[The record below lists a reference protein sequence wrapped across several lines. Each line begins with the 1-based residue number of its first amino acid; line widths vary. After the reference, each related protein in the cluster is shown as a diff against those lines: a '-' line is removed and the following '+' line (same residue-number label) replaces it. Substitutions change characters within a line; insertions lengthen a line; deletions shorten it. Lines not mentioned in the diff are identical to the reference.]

1 MSKDR
6 SKEGRPPRKKRNRL
20 QAFFVR
26 GLITVL
32 PILFTAFILL
42 TAFRFVDG
50 YVTGPVNTAIYWA
63 LEENGAGWKLLQ
75 VLGIDPHSEVYLA
88 EQFPRRLEER
98 VAARRLTS
106 EDPGYLELIAEWRR
120 ENEGFLKDLD
130 ELAIDRTALHAAVAL
145 RIPPLVG
152 LVVSVLLVLT
162 LGSFAGGLLGRTL
175 LARGDNM
182 LSKVPLVR
190 SIYPYTKQLVAFFL
204 AERSFDFDTAVAIP
218 YPRKG
223 VYSLGFVTSSSFE
236 TLRRATGKNL
246 ITVFVPSSP
255 MPMTGYAIFVP
266 AEEVIPLPITVDEA
280 LRTIVSGG
288 VLIPPQEMPA
298 LTATQI
304 LTQVRGDGL
313 SAVAADKDQVRGV
326 VRNQVAAD
334 KDQVRGEA

>member
-1 MSKDR
+1 VSRDR
-6 SKEGRPPRKKRNRL
+6 SQEARPARKKRNRL

-32 PILFTAFILL
+32 PILFTVFILL
-42 TAFRFVDG
+42 AAFRFVDG

-63 LEENGAGWKLLQ
+63 LEENGAGWKLLEL
-75 VLGIDPHSEVYLA
+75 LGIDPHSEVFLA

-106 EDPGYLELIAEWRR
+106 ADPGYLELIAEWRR
-120 ENEGFLKDLD
+120 ENERFLKDLE
-130 ELAIDRTALHAAVAL
+130 ELAIDRAALHAAVAV
-145 RIPPLVG
+145 RIPPFVG
-152 LVVSVLLVLT
+152 LAVSVLLVLT

-175 LARGDNM
+175 LARGDRI
-182 LSKVPLVR
+182 LSRVPLVR
-190 SIYPYTKQLVAFFL
+190 SIYPYTKQLVDFFL
-204 AERSFDFDTAVAIP
+204 AERTFDFDTAVAVP

-223 VYSLGFVTSSSFE
+223 IYSLGFVTSSSFE

-280 LRTIVSGG
+280 LRTVVSGG

-298 LTATQI
+298 LSATQI
-304 LTQVRGDGL
+304 LAQARGAEL
-313 SAVAADKDQVRGV
+313 TPVAADQDQVR
-326 VRNQVAAD
+326 R
-334 KDQVRGEA
+334 EA